1 MDREKLHRLLRL
13 GIEKGASDIH
23 FQVGYLPL
31 YRFNGELVELR
42 YKVLSASDTEAIAR
56 MLRRGRRAPTSTID
70 FNELD
75 LAYELPNE
83 GRFRVNISRQRRCFN
98 VVLRVIPPQIRTFEE
113 LNLPTVLR
121 DLAQMRRGYVLITGA
136 TGMGKSTTLATMI
149 EEVNRVRKAKIVTIE
164 DPIEFVFKHDKS
176 IITQREIGTDTA
188 DFPDALHAALRQDPD
203 VIMVGEMRDL
213 KTVDTSLKAAETG
226 HMVFSSI
233 HTSDVSS
240 TVNRLVS
247 FFPTEEQ
254 LAVRARLADNLRAI
268 VSLRLLPEQEADRA
282 RAGRRAH
289 ALDPQHP
296 GVHQGSRARPTR
308 STTSSRKGR
317 PREHADLRPAPA
329 RPAARQQ
336 DLGGD
341 GAGGRLQSDR
351 LPDQAGPRRRRS
363 RRGGD
368 AGSDQRSDGDRVG
381 RALLGRGSSACAP
394 NSADR
399 PKTLAAALRS
409 AASRAADAAS
419 GGLALVFAAGGDA
432 ARPAPARGVGLRRG
446 RRRPRRR
453 RRRAAARARRR
464 ALGRRA
470 RRRRTS
476 RRSARA
482 PRAAW

>member
-56 MLRRGRRAPTSTID
+56 MLVESDASPTSSTD

-75 LAYELPNE
+75 LAYELANE

-98 VVLRVIPPQIRTFEE
+98 IVLRVIPPQIRTFEE
-113 LNLPTVLR
+113 LNLPSVLR
-121 DLAQMRRGYVLITGA
+121 DLAQLRRGYVLITGA

-149 EEVNRVRKAKIVTIE
+149 EEVNRARKAKIVTIE

-268 VSLRLLPEQEADRA
+268 VSLRLLPNKKQTGRVPAVEILRSTRSIQECIKDPARTMEIHDFVGKGRA
-282 RAGRRAH
+282 ENMQTFDQHLLDLLKANKISTETAH
-289 ALDPQHP
+289 AAASNPADFQ
-296 GVHQGSRARPTR
+296 TR
-308 STTSSRKGR
+308 LALEGHG
-317 PREHADLRPAPA
+317 PEDE
-329 RPAARQQ
+329 
-336 DLGGD
+336 DE
-341 GAGGRLQSDR
+341 AGKPMEAIQVD
-351 LPDQAGPRRRRS
+351 
-363 RRGGD
+363 
-368 AGSDQRSDGDRVG
+368 SDGR
-381 RALLGRGSSACAP
+381 
-394 NSADR
+394 
-399 PKTLAAALRS
+399 
-409 AASRAADAAS
+409 
-419 GGLALVFAAGGDA
+419 F
-432 ARPAPARGVGLRRG
+432 
-446 RRRPRRR
+446 
-453 RRRAAARARRR
+453 
-464 ALGRRA
+464 
-470 RRRRTS
+470 
-476 RRSARA
+476 
-482 PRAAW
+482 